1 LNKVE
6 VVGGDALSSNDTDEV
21 VCYGG
26 KADRTEVGVIRGGGK
41 ASDAERIVETWRSR
55 NSLTPATTEIVLV
68 GRQVVSDGQQNL
80 QRAA

>member
-6 VVGGDALSSNDTDEV
+6 VVGGDALSSDDADGV

-26 KADRTEVGVIRGGGK
+26 KADRGEVGVIRGGGK
-41 ASDAERIVETWRSR
+41 ASDVERIVEIWRSR

-68 GRQVVSDGQQNL
+68 GHQVVSDGQQNL
-80 QRAA
+80 QHAA